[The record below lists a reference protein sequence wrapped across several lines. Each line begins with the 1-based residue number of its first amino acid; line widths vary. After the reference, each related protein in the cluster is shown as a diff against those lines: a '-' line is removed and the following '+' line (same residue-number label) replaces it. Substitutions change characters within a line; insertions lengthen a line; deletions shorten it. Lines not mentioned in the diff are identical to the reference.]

1 MSVRKNECALRFPC
15 ECVSSEGG
23 YSDPWAG
30 VTQFKLLPNGTKERV
45 LNAVARQPKTISH
58 LAKELGLSQPTIHN
72 HVNDMVKSELLRES
86 KAREKKHPAEN
97 YYEPAFPVIKA
108 ADRAAIEPIC
118 EAMAEQVAALFAAK
132 QPQLKKA
139 LEKAPLREQ
148 GWEFAALAQYCYAA
162 VQRGARE
169 LLEQRGVLPPRARHD
184 NGAEWLFW
192 AEER

>member
-1 MSVRKNECALRFPC
+1 
-15 ECVSSEGG
+15 
-23 YSDPWAG
+23 
-30 VTQFKLLPNGTKERV
+30 
-45 LNAVARQPKTISH
+45 
-58 LAKELGLSQPTIHN
+58 
-72 HVNDMVKSELLRES
+72 
-86 KAREKKHPAEN
+86 
-97 YYEPAFPVIKA
+97 
-108 ADRAAIEPIC
+108 
-118 EAMAEQVAALFAAK
+118 MAEQVAALFAAK